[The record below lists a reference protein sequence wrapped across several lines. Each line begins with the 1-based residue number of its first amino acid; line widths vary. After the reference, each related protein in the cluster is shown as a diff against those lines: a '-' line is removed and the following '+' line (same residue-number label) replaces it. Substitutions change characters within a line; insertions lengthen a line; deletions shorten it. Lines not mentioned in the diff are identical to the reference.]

1 MLAKDIM
8 TRDVIT
14 VSPLTTVEKLT
25 KILAR
30 AQISGA
36 PVIDRK
42 RKVLGIA
49 SEADIIGKIGT
60 QVKSIMTKKVISVS
74 EDTPIEK
81 IASLIYNH
89 RIKRVPVKHG
99 ERLVGIVSRA
109 DIVRALAMG
118 EHVAIHSPVY
128 DL

>member
-1 MLAKDIM
+1 MIAKDIM
-8 TRDVIT
+8 TKVVIT
-14 VSPLTTVEKLT
+14 FGPLSSVKNLA
-25 KILAR
+25 KILAQ

-49 SEADIIGKIGT
+49 SEADIIGKRGK

-74 EDTPIEK
+74 EDTSIEE
-81 IASLIYNH
+81 IASLIDAH
-89 RIKRVPVKHG
+89 RIKRVPVKLG
-99 ERLVGIVSRA
+99 GKLVGIVSRA

-118 EHVAIHSPVY
+118 KYFALNTPIY

>member
-30 AQISGA
+30 AHISGA
-36 PVIDRK
+36 PVIDEK

-81 IASLIYNH
+81 IASLIYIH
-89 RIKRVPVKHG
+89 KIKRVPVKHG

-118 EHVAIHSPVY
+118 EHVALHSPIY